1 MSVKKMSLPIIAAAV
16 LLVQLALPASVHA
29 AVPVVPAVRAVGNI
43 EPVYQFKSGPM
54 PTGVTVSAKGRIF
67 VNFPRWGDDVPFTV
81 GEIRNGTVVAYP
93 SQAFNTFDSAKPADT
108 LSSVQSVVVD
118 ALDRLWILDPA
129 APGFQTRI
137 AGAAKLVAVDLG
149 SNKIVKTIIIPAT
162 VALDTTYLNDV
173 RFDLRV
179 GKAGVAYITDSS
191 LSGPGGII
199 VVDLDS
205 GHSWRKLTGH
215 PSTSVDTTFVPFV
228 EGERLAQRAPG
239 KAPQPFAVAS
249 DGIALSSDGA
259 TLFYSPLSSRHLFS
273 VPTKL
278 LLDDTAN
285 DVALSAAV
293 RDLGEK
299 GASDGMEADD
309 KGRLYASDYEHNSI
323 HQRQPDG
330 QWKTIASDPR
340 MLWPDTLSVGPDGY
354 LYFTANQLNRQA
366 VFHEGKD
373 LRQKPYMLFRV
384 RIDAGPV
391 MLK

>member
-1 MSVKKMSLPIIAAAV
+1 MSVNTISAPLIATAA
-16 LLVQLALPASVHA
+16 LLVQLAFPMSVQA
-29 AVPVVPAVRAVGNI
+29 AAPVIPAVRTVGTI
-43 EPVYQFKSGPM
+43 EPVHQFKSGPM

-81 GEIRNGTVVAYP
+81 GEIRNGAVVAYP
-93 SQAFNTFDSAKPADT
+93 SQAANTFDATQPAAT

-137 AGAAKLVAVDLG
+137 AGAAKLVAVDLAT
-149 SNKIVKTIIIPAT
+149 NKVVKTIVIPAD

-173 RFDLRV
+173 RFDLRA

-191 LSGPGGII
+191 VSGPGGII
-199 VVDLDS
+199 VVDIES
-205 GHSWRKLTGH
+205 GRSWRKLTGH
-215 PSTSVDTTFVPFV
+215 PSTSVDPAFVPFV

-249 DGIALSSDGA
+249 DGIALSADGA
-259 TLFYSPLSSRHLFS
+259 TLYYSPLSSRHLYS
-273 VPTKL
+273 VPTRL
-278 LLDDTAN
+278 LQDAGAN
-285 DVALSAAV
+285 DAALASAV

-299 GASDGMEADD
+299 GASDGLEADD
-309 KGRLYASDYEHNSI
+309 QGRLYAGDYEHNSI
-323 HQRQPDG
+323 HQRQADG
-330 QWKTIASDPR
+330 QWTTIASDPR

-354 LYFTANQLNRQA
+354 LYFTANQLHRQA
-366 VFHEGKD
+366 GFHEGKD